1 MVKAIVI
8 GKNTFQESLRLRSY
22 QIILVFALLLL
33 GSVALAQSGGQPV
46 LSGYTVERGTATG
59 GGYRL
64 MSLVHIWQVGEVA
77 SGGGYRLLSPA
88 SPGGGNQCCCTYLP
102 CVVRN
107 FH

>member
-1 MVKAIVI
+1 MKIRAAILCV
-8 GKNTFQESLRLRSY
+8 
-22 QIILVFALLLL
+22 VALLLVGSVAL
-33 GSVALAQSGGQPV
+33 RQVRSVALAQSGGPLPLV
-46 LSGYTVERGTATG
+46 GYAAEKGVASG

-88 SPGGGNQCCCTYLP
+88 SPGGGNQCCCTYVP
-102 CVVRN
+102 CVVRS

>member
-1 MVKAIVI
+1 MRVQTVI
-8 GKNTFQESLRLRSY
+8 LAT
-22 QIILVFALLLL
+22 IAALLLL

-64 MSLVHIWQVGEVA
+64 TSLAFRNAQGDTWQVSGTS
-77 SGGGYRLLSPA
+77 SGGGYRLLGPA
-88 SPGGGNQCCCTYLP
+88 SPAGGNQCCCTYLP